1 MRTRFLFILVVILS
15 SCASVEDH
23 YLYSL
28 RKLPEEILHP
38 VSSVSLEKYDV
49 KSPTDIFYHHGSF
62 VILDSHS
69 EYCFNVLDLEHETKT
84 GIIRKGRGPREAIA
98 YSISFCEDE
107 PFLYDMGSAA
117 CVRVNIDSSIASSRP
132 ILDTISVLHNNRGT
146 PAPLQIAGEFFLS
159 PYPYESGA
167 WYVLRNR
174 EGKVLSKLRAP
185 SYPVLSEMNTNVYY
199 SFIMS
204 SFCTFNP
211 HNSKMCAVSVNSPT
225 ISFSDIMK
233 TELHEYKR
241 YEYDEPI
248 ISEGGDAFS
257 RLSKRA
263 FSRPVSDD
271 AYVYLLY
278 SGIPF
283 SGSDDNLPAYE
294 DHHLIVY
301 DWEGVPRRHIV
312 LSEHICAMCV
322 NGHTLYGVTSYPEC
336 KIIKYDLSER

>member
-15 SCASVEDH
+15 SCASVEDP

-28 RKLPEEILHP
+28 RKLPEEILRP

-84 GIIRKGRGPREAIA
+84 GIIRKGRGPCEAIA

-199 SFIMS
+199 SF
-204 SFCTFNP
+204 
-211 HNSKMCAVSVNSPT
+211 
-225 ISFSDIMK
+225 FS
-233 TELHEYKR
+233 T
-241 YEYDEPI
+241 
-248 ISEGGDAFS
+248 
-257 RLSKRA
+257 
-263 FSRPVSDD
+263 
-271 AYVYLLY
+271 
-278 SGIPF
+278 
-283 SGSDDNLPAYE
+283 
-294 DHHLIVY
+294 
-301 DWEGVPRRHIV
+301 
-312 LSEHICAMCV
+312 
-322 NGHTLYGVTSYPEC
+322 
-336 KIIKYDLSER
+336 

>member
-1 MRTRFLFILVVILS
+1 M
-15 SCASVEDH
+15 
-23 YLYSL
+23 YSL
-28 RKLPEEILHP
+28 RKLPEEILRP
-38 VSSVSLEKYDV
+38 VRSVSLEKYDV

-84 GIIRKGRGPREAIA
+84 GIIRKGRGPCEAIA

-146 PAPLQIAGEFFLS
+146 PAPLQMAGEFFLS

-248 ISEGGDAFS
+248 ISEGGVKHLVDFRKEHFLDQCLMMYMCIFCIQVSLFLGARIIC
-257 RLSKRA
+257 RLMKTIISLYMTGK
-263 FSRPVSDD
+263 VS
-271 AYVYLLY
+271 L
-278 SGIPF
+278 
-283 SGSDDNLPAYE
+283 
-294 DHHLIVY
+294 
-301 DWEGVPRRHIV
+301 GVI
-312 LSEHICAMCV
+312 LFFLNIFAQCV
-322 NGHTLYGVTSYPEC
+322 
-336 KIIKYDLSER
+336 